1 MFNKKKQFF
10 NKMLADIQKLIWN
23 QEFKRFK
30 ALAVREQLRREYD
43 QATDALNRINA
54 QPDNEQAKKDKPMV
68 EQKVNQLKG
77 QIDDMDMRLNGVV
90 PNENNP
96 EGLIGI
102 TQELESS
109 IEMREYIKAFV
120 KHNV

>member
-1 MFNKKKQFF
+1 MFNKKKQYFK
-10 NKMLADIQKLIWN
+10 KMQDDIQRVIWN

-43 QATDALNRINA
+43 QAADAFTRINA
-54 QPDNEQAKKDKPMV
+54 QPDNEQAQKDKPVV
-68 EQKVNQLKG
+68 EQKITQLKG
-77 QIDDMDMRLNGVV
+77 QIDDMEVRLNGVL
-90 PNENNP
+90 PTETS

-109 IEMREYIKAFV
+109 IELREYIKAFV

>member
-1 MFNKKKQFF
+1 
-10 NKMLADIQKLIWN
+10 MLKDIQRVIWN

-43 QATDALNRINA
+43 QANDAFNRISA
-54 QPDNEQAKKDKPMV
+54 HPDLETNDQLKQEKQKIEQRLT
-68 EQKVNQLKG
+68 QLKG
-77 QIDDMDMRLNGVV
+77 QIDDMDLRLNGVV

>member
-1 MFNKKKQFF
+1 
-10 NKMLADIQKLIWN
+10 MLSDINRVIWN

-43 QATDALNRINA
+43 VAISALNA
-54 QPDNEQAKKDKPMV
+54 VTPQAAADEKNEKLQDQKKQV
-68 EQKVNQLKG
+68 EERVNMLKG
-77 QIDDMDMRLNGVV
+77 QIDDMDYRINGAL
-90 PNENNP
+90 PSEDR
-96 EGLIGI
+96 EGAIGI